1 MMSDGRPIK
10 VMLVDD
16 QTATRLGFSMMIGV
30 DRTLRVVAQA
40 GDGRAALDMLHAM
53 HDEDRPDVVLMD
65 VRMPV
70 MDGIDATRRIRAR
83 HPWIRVLILTT
94 YDEDSYAYSGLNA
107 GASGFLLKDVTAEQ
121 LRQAVHAVYEG
132 DAILTPR
139 ITREVIAHG
148 VQRAASAPAGEPAAL
163 AVHADATGLTGR
175 GLFDRLT
182 PRELDVATLVA
193 EGLTNAEIGERLTIQ
208 ADSVKRTVT
217 RILAKLGM
225 RDRVQIVV
233 AWYKT
238 GMGRTA

>member
-1 MMSDGRPIK
+1 
-10 VMLVDD
+10 
-16 QTATRLGFSMMIGV
+16 
-30 DRTLRVVAQA
+30 
-40 GDGRAALDMLHAM
+40 
-53 HDEDRPDVVLMD
+53 
-65 VRMPV
+65 MPR
-70 MDGIDATRRIRAR
+70 D
-83 HPWIRVLILTT
+83 
-94 YDEDSYAYSGLNA
+94 
-107 GASGFLLKDVTAEQ
+107 
-121 LRQAVHAVYEG
+121 
-132 DAILTPR
+132 
-139 ITREVIAHG
+139 
-148 VQRAASAPAGEPAAL
+148 ASAP
-163 AVHADATGLTGR
+163 AVHADATGSAGR